1 MRRAKYKYKISL
13 WRYITK
19 AFTEHFLQ
27 GNDHWHRTGL
37 SSVGA
42 IISTTLGQGRKRGTL
57 ICIISGRGRKTV
69 GASGS
74 APLEMIHIGP
84 NLWKTS
90 IYILVEICLL
100 YEVNYWAH
108 SNINHL
114 LQQMLSALWY
124 NWIDFFSFLLYCH
137 ILFWITHPTK

>member
-57 ICIISGRGRKTV
+57 ICIISV
-69 GASGS
+69 GQENCGCKWF
-74 APLEMIHIGP
+74 G
-84 NLWKTS
+84 
-90 IYILVEICLL
+90 
-100 YEVNYWAH
+100 
-108 SNINHL
+108 
-114 LQQMLSALWY
+114 ALGNDPY
-124 NWIDFFSFLLYCH
+124 L
-137 ILFWITHPTK
+137 T